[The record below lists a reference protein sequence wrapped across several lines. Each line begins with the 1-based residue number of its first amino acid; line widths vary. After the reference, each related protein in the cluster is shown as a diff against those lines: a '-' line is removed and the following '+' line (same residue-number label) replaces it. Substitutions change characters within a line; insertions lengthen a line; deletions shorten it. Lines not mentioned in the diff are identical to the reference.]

1 MIKPRLI
8 LCGGVVLPASDPRRA
23 DRHVV
28 ELSALGRDRNVNIQ
42 MEDVAKVFQQHLSP
56 RLKDLLEIAAY
67 VYTADCATKRNGRWE
82 DEDATEPWPR
92 DWHFVIPVRDL
103 GFWQQEE
110 ISSILQKV
118 LRFVSNDDARFD
130 FCEKA
135 AKETEQSYLQFAKDD
150 EWPFYGVDRVT
161 MFSGGLDSLAGAVVR
176 ASQGKKLVLVSH
188 RPVSVQSRRQ
198 KQLFASLKRAY
209 SVPMI
214 HVPAWLNKDGSKGKE
229 HTQRTRSFLY
239 VSLGAVVAH
248 SVQAKGV
255 SFYENGVVSLNFP
268 VADEVLRARASRT
281 THPLVLD
288 YYTEFLSLV
297 IGKPFVVD
305 NPFIFKTKAEVVQL
319 IAKGGGSH
327 LIGQTCSCSH
337 QGIFTAKTQL
347 HCGTC
352 SQCIDRRIAI
362 IAAGLADHDPDRDY
376 RTDVFT
382 GARTDRYS
390 RNMAINY
397 ARHGTE
403 LCRCTDEELAVRF
416 SRDLSRAIRPFSN
429 QRDAAQKFVKMH
441 QRHGEAVTRVLQD
454 QVKHHAQA
462 LASCE
467 LAESSL
473 VSLVAAQQHKVS
485 PWLPFANRIAEL
497 LQAGLPKMCAGKQP
511 QNESRLQELC
521 DGILATHDHRLI
533 REYPYM
539 RWGSV
544 TTKPDWSEECLGLW
558 VEIKYVRTKRNIQ
571 PITEAI
577 ASDITKYGDNDRRV
591 LFVVYDPKHLVL
603 NEAAFAEPV
612 ERRGNMLVRFV
623 R

>member
-8 LCGGVVLPASDPRRA
+8 LCGGVTLSTSDPRR
-23 DRHVV
+23 DGRHVV
-28 ELSALGRDRNVNIQ
+28 ELSSQGRDHNVNIQ

-67 VYTADCATKRNGRWE
+67 VYTADCATKRNGMWE

-92 DWHFVIPVRDL
+92 DLHFVMPVRDL
-103 GFWQQEE
+103 EFWQQAE
-110 ISSILQKV
+110 ISQILRKI
-118 LRFVSNDDARFD
+118 LRFVSNDEARFD
-130 FCEKA
+130 FCQKTA
-135 AKETEQSYLQFAKDD
+135 TDTEQSYLQFGKDQD
-150 EWPFYGVDRVT
+150 WPLYGVDRVT
-161 MFSGGLDSLAGAVVR
+161 MFSGGLDSLGGTVVR
-176 ASQGKKLVLVSH
+176 ASKGKSLVLVSH
-188 RPVSVQSRRQ
+188 RPVTVQDKRQ
-198 KQLFASLKRAY
+198 KQLFAALKRTY

-214 HVPAWLNKDGSKGKE
+214 HVPVWLNKDGSKGKE
-229 HTQRTRSFLY
+229 HTQRTRSSLY

-248 SVQAKGV
+248 SVQARGV

-268 VADEVLRARASRT
+268 VADEVLRARSSRT
-281 THPLVLD
+281 THPLILD
-288 YYTEFLSLV
+288 YYTEFLQLV
-297 IGKPFVVD
+297 LETPFVVD
-305 NPFIFKTKAEVVQL
+305 NPFIFKTKADVVQL

-337 QGIFTAKTQL
+337 QGIFTSKTQL

-362 IAAGLADHDPDRDY
+362 MAAGLAEYDPETDY

-403 LCRCTDEELAVRF
+403 LCRCSEEELAVRF
-416 SRDLSRAIRPFSN
+416 NRDLSRAIRPFPHK
-429 QRDAAQKFVKMH
+429 REAAEKFIRMH
-441 QRHGEAVTRVLQD
+441 QHHGDTVARVLRE
-454 QVKHHAQA
+454 QVKHHADS
-462 LASCE
+462 LASCDLPE
-467 LAESSL
+467 TSL

-485 PWLPFANRIAEL
+485 PWIPFANRIAEL
-497 LQAGLPKMCAGKQP
+497 LQAGLPTMCATEP
-511 QNESRLQELC
+511 PRNEPRLQELC
-521 DGILATHDHRLI
+521 DGILVTHDHRLV

-544 TTKPDWSEECLGLW
+544 MTKPDWSEECLGLW
-558 VEIKYVRTKRNIQ
+558 VEAKYVRTKRDIQ

-577 ASDITKYGDNDRRV
+577 SSDITKYGDNDRRV

-603 NEAAFAEPV
+603 DEASFAEPI
-612 ERRGNMLVRFV
+612 ERRANMLVRFV